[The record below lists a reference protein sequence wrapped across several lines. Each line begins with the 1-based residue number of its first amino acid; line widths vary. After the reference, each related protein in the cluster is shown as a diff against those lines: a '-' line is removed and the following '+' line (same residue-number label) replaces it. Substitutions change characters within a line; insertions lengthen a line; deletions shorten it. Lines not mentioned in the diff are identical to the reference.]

1 MESDGE
7 YLSALKLANC
17 LGFMEVYSTTLS
29 EFIFV
34 ITIMDS
40 DDESRT
46 RQELSG
52 VTE

>member
-7 YLSALKLANC
+7 HLSALKLAKGLC
-17 LGFMEVYSTTLS
+17 FMEVYSTTLS

-40 DDESRT
+40 GDK
-46 RQELSG
+46 
-52 VTE
+52 